1 MNHVNWLLGYLSN
14 ILFKIIYYAPLLI
27 ISITVHEFAHA
38 KTAQKLGDPTAAMA
52 GRVSLNPLRHLDP
65 IGSLCMLFFGFGW
78 GKPVPVAVLN
88 FKNPKRGSALV
99 ALAGPVSNLI
109 MACLWGLLLG
119 ALYPILPYG
128 GYFRQL
134 LVIAVQLNCV
144 LCVFNL
150 LPITP
155 LDGSRILALVLPN
168 KIYYKMLKYERVFFI
183 ILVVLMLLNILNP
196 VIQFLA
202 SGLLYGIDYTFVALG
217 DLLYRGI
224 VALC

>member
-1 MNHVNWLLGYLSN
+1 MDGILGYLSN
-14 ILFKIIYYAPLLI
+14 IVFKILYYAPLLI

-52 GRVSLNPLRHLDP
+52 GRVSLNPMRHLDP
-65 IGSLCMLFFGFGW
+65 LGSLCMLFFGFGW

-99 ALAGPVSNLI
+99 ALAGPMSNLL
-109 MACLWGLLLG
+109 MACLWGFLLG
-119 ALYPILPYG
+119 ALYPLLPYG
-128 GYFRQL
+128 GYFHQL

-155 LDGSRILALVLPN
+155 LDGSRILALILPDRW
-168 KIYYKMLKYERVFFI
+168 YYKMLKYER
-183 ILVVLMLLNILNP
+183 ILFAVLVGLMLLNILDP
-196 VIQFLA
+196 VIRFLA
-202 SGLLYGIDYTFVALG
+202 NGLMIGIEHTFIALGELLYHSIA
-217 DLLYRGI
+217 
-224 VALC
+224 

>member
-1 MNHVNWLLGYLSN
+1 MTWLLNYLLE
-14 ILFKIIYYAPLLI
+14 IVYKLVYYAPLLI

-65 IGSLCMLFFGFGW
+65 LGSLCMLFFGFGW

-109 MACLWGLLLG
+109 MACIWGLLFG
-119 ALYPILPYG
+119 ALAPILHR
-128 GYFRQL
+128 GYFYEL
-134 LVIAVQLNCV
+134 FLIAIQLNCV

-155 LDGSRILALVLPN
+155 LDGSRILSLVLPD
-168 KIYYKMLKYERVFFI
+168 KIYYKMLRYERVLFTV
-183 ILVVLMLLNILNP
+183 LVVLMLLNILDP
-196 VIQFLA
+196 VIEFLA
-202 SGLLYGIDYTFVALG
+202 SGLFYGIRYTFVELG
-217 DLLYRGI
+217 QLIYRG
-224 VALC
+224 VASLF

>member
-1 MNHVNWLLGYLSN
+1 MMEWILGYLTN
-14 ILFKIIYYAPLLI
+14 ILYKLIYYAPLLI

-38 KTAQKLGDPTAAMA
+38 KTAQKLGDPTAAIA
-52 GRVSLNPLRHLDP
+52 GRVSLNPMRHLDP

-99 ALAGPVSNLI
+99 ALAGPTSNLI
-109 MACLWGLLLG
+109 MACIWGFLLG
-119 ALYPILPYG
+119 VLYPILPYG
-128 GYFRQL
+128 GYFHQL

-155 LDGSRILALVLPN
+155 LDGSRILALLLPN
-168 KIYYKMLKYERVFFI
+168 RIYYKMLRYERVFFI
-183 ILVVLMLLNILNP
+183 VLVVLMLLNILNP

-202 SGLLYGIDYTFVALG
+202 NGLMMGIEYSFVALG

-224 VALC
+224 ASLL

>member
-1 MNHVNWLLGYLSN
+1 MTWLTSYL
-14 ILFKIIYYAPLLI
+14 LDIIYKLVYYAPLLV

-65 IGSLCMLFFGFGW
+65 VGSLCMLFFGFGW

-109 MACLWGLLLG
+109 MACIWGLLFG
-119 ALYPILPYG
+119 ALAPVLHS
-128 GYFRQL
+128 GYFYRL
-134 LVIAVQLNCV
+134 LLIAIQLNCV

-155 LDGSRILALVLPN
+155 LDGSRILALVLPD
-168 KIYYKMLKYERVFFI
+168 KIYYKMLRHERVLFTV
-183 ILVVLMLLNILNP
+183 LVVLMLLNILDP
-196 VIQFLA
+196 VIEFLA
-202 SGLLYGIDYTFVALG
+202 GGLFYGIRYTFVELG
-217 DLLYRGI
+217 QLLYQAI
-224 VALC
+224 ASLF

>member
-1 MNHVNWLLGYLSN
+1 MTWLISYLLGIVYKLV
-14 ILFKIIYYAPLLI
+14 YYAPLLI

-65 IGSLCMLFFGFGW
+65 LGSLCMLFFGFGW

-99 ALAGPVSNLI
+99 ALAGPVSNLL
-109 MACLWGLLLG
+109 MACIWGFLFG
-119 ALYPILPYG
+119 TLYPILPYG
-128 GYFRQL
+128 GYVYEL
-134 LVIAVQLNCV
+134 LLIAIQLNCV

-155 LDGSRILALVLPN
+155 LDGSRILALLLPDR
-168 KIYYKMLKYERVFFI
+168 IYYKMLKHERTFFI

-202 SGLLYGIDYTFVALG
+202 NGLLIGIDYTFVSLG
-217 DLLYRGI
+217 NLLYQGL
-224 VALC
+224 ALLF

>member
-1 MNHVNWLLGYLSN
+1 MFDYLAN
-14 ILFKIIYYAPLLI
+14 ILYKLIYYAPLLI
-27 ISITVHEFAHA
+27 VSITVHEFAHA
-38 KTAQKLGDPTAAMA
+38 KMAQKLGDPTAAMA

-99 ALAGPVSNLI
+99 ALAGPTSNLI
-109 MACLWGLLLG
+109 MACMWGFLLG
-119 ALYPILPYG
+119 VLYPILPYG
-128 GYFRQL
+128 GYFHQL

-155 LDGSRILALVLPN
+155 LDGSRILALLLPN
-168 KIYYKMLKYERVFFI
+168 KIYYKMLRYERVFFAV
-183 ILVVLMLLNILNP
+183 LVVLMLLNVLNP

-202 SGLLYGIDYTFVALG
+202 NGLMLGIEYTVVALG
-217 DLLYRGI
+217 DLLYQGM
-224 VALC
+224 ASLL

>member
-1 MNHVNWLLGYLSN
+1 MNWLLNYIFGIVY
-14 ILFKIIYYAPLLI
+14 KIMYYAPLLI

-38 KTAQKLGDPTAAMA
+38 KTAQKLGDPTAAIA

-65 IGSLCMLFFGFGW
+65 VGSLCMLLFGFGW

-109 MACLWGLLLG
+109 MACVWGFLLG

-128 GYFRQL
+128 GYVHEL

-155 LDGSRILALVLPN
+155 LDGSRILALLLPDQ
-168 KIYYKMLKYERVFFI
+168 IYYKMLRYERVFFI

-202 SGLLYGIDYTFVALG
+202 DGLLYGIEYTFVALG
-217 DLLYRGI
+217 DLLYQGL
-224 VALC
+224 AQLF

>member
-1 MNHVNWLLGYLSN
+1 MMEWILSYIAN
-14 ILFKIIYYAPLLI
+14 ILYKLIYYAPLLI

-38 KTAQKLGDPTAAMA
+38 KMAQKLGDPTAAMA

-99 ALAGPVSNLI
+99 ALAGPMSNLI
-109 MACLWGLLLG
+109 MACMWGFLLG

-128 GYFRQL
+128 GYFHQL

-155 LDGSRILALVLPN
+155 LDGSRILALLLPN
-168 KIYYKMLKYERVFFI
+168 KVYYKMLRYERVFFVV
-183 ILVVLMLLNILNP
+183 LVVLMLLNILNP

-202 SGLLYGIDYTFVALG
+202 NGLMLGIEYTVVALG
-217 DLLYRGI
+217 ELLYQGI
-224 VALC
+224 VSLW